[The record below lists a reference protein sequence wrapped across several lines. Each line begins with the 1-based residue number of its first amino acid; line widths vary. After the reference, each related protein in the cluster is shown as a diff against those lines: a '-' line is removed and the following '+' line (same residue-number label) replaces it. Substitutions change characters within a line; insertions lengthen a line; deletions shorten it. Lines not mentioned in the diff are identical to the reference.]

1 MSTIVKKQNKLL
13 YVALVS
19 LFVNLVLLVVLVY
32 VACVKTDF
40 SGRFF
45 AKMGL
50 SSYSSID
57 LQHYY
62 QFHCL
67 EGWANTF
74 EKMRVESDIVF
85 FGNSITYES
94 DFQKYFPKLRISNL
108 GCNGD
113 NLDDLIYRSF
123 IIERFHPHK
132 IFVLGGINGLVDIS
146 IEEFEKKYAILIEK
160 IKKQSPNAELF
171 LQSIL
176 PVNVNMEIG
185 ARYNGC
191 QDKIKK
197 ANDIISLLAQ
207 KANCYYI
214 DLYSA
219 YEINDSLP
227 RQYTRD
233 GLHLYPDAYSRWA
246 HVISPYLMDESNL
259 NKKTP

>member
-1 MSTIVKKQNKLL
+1 MSTIVKKRNKLL
-13 YVALVS
+13 YVAQVS
-19 LFVNLVLLVVLVY
+19 LFVNLILFVVLGY
-32 VACVKTDF
+32 VVFVKTDL

-45 AKMGL
+45 AKIGL
-50 SSYSSID
+50 SSYSSKD
-57 LQHYY
+57 LRHDY

-74 EKMRVESDIVF
+74 EKMKIESDAVF

-94 DFQKYFPKLRISNL
+94 DFQFYFPELRISNL

-113 NLDDLIYRSF
+113 DLDDLIYRSF
-123 IIERFHPHK
+123 IIARFHPRK

-146 IEEFEKKYAILIEK
+146 IEEFEKKYALLIDK
-160 IKKQSPNAELF
+160 IKNQSPNAKIF

-185 ARYNGC
+185 SRYSGC

-197 ANDIISLLAQ
+197 ANSIISLLAI
-207 KANCYYI
+207 KANCHYI

-227 RQYTRD
+227 HQYTRD
-233 GLHLYPDAYSRWA
+233 GLHLYPDAYTIWA
-246 HVISPYLMDESNL
+246 HVISPYLMEESN
-259 NKKTP
+259 